1 MNKAKNK
8 AILTILGGALKGE
21 KIYIYTDEKL
31 RPTRQMVR
39 EAAFQIWSDRIV
51 GSVFLDP
58 FAGSGAVILE
68 ALSRGAG
75 EIYASDI
82 RPDILF
88 DIRKK
93 LRDLE
98 RKHPGMAHAS
108 RFILSPSDFKSAF
121 SVHFTDKRKFDL
133 IYLDPPYGSGFGIE
147 SVRLISRYELLN
159 DDGRIILE
167 VSKREK
173 NSVNSFL
180 DEEVVFLLK
189 QYKYGETYLYH
200 FCLNEDY

>member
-1 MNKAKNK
+1 MKKAKNK
-8 AILTILGGALKGE
+8 ATLVISGGALKGE
-21 KIYIYTDEKL
+21 KIVLQTDEKL
-31 RPTRQMVR
+31 RPTRQIVR

-75 EIYASDI
+75 EIYASDVS
-82 RPDILF
+82 PDILY

-93 LRDLE
+93 LKSLGKKR
-98 RKHPGMAHAS
+98 PGLAEAS
-108 RFILSPSDFKSAF
+108 RIMLSSNDVNSAF
-121 SVHFTDKRKFDL
+121 STHFMDKRKFDL
-133 IYLDPPYGSGFGIE
+133 IYLDPPYASGLGIE

-159 DDGRIILE
+159 DDGRILLE

-173 NSVNSFL
+173 NSVKRFL
-180 DEEVVFLLK
+180 NEEIIFLLK
-189 QYKYGETYLYH
+189 RYKYGETYLYH
-200 FCLNEDY
+200 FCGD